1 MNAALYATIWAALVL
16 FVIGEWGKQTIERAP
31 HAARWAWRASL
42 LGALLCIVHI
52 ALAMGLRHGWSHD
65 AAVRDTARQT
75 MDVFGTAFGAGVY
88 VNYVFVMVWL
98 AELGWWRADP
108 VGYARRRPLVVWLLR
123 GFYFVI
129 LVSAAVIF
137 VRPQFRLAGVA
148 LLGFWVLGA
157 GFKGGIGSGFKG
169 RGSR

>member
-1 MNAALYATIWAALVL
+1 VNTALYATIWGALVL
-16 FVIGEWGKQTIERAP
+16 FVIGEWGKQTIERMP

-52 ALAMGLRHGWSHD
+52 AIVMGLRHGWSHD

-75 MDVFGTAFGAGVY
+75 MEVFGAAFGAGVY
-88 VNYVFVMVWL
+88 VNYAFVMVWL
-98 AELGWWRADP
+98 AELGWWRRNP
-108 VGYARRRPLVVWLLR
+108 LGYARRGRLVVWLLR
-123 GFYFVI
+123 VFYFVI
-129 LVSAAVIF
+129 VLNAAVIF
-137 VRPQFRLAGVA
+137 VRPQLRIAGLA

-157 GFKGGIGSGFKG
+157 GFKGGIGSGFEA